1 MQLDMMLTVRA
12 FAEAGSLTNA
22 AEVARAAEEMGFAA
36 LWGVENQ
43 HDPFLPLAVAAIN
56 TSKIKLGTAIALAF
70 PRSPMSLAY
79 TSWDLQ
85 AASNGRFILGL
96 GTQVK
101 GHNERRFSVKWG
113 SPGPKLREIILALR
127 AIWDCWQNGSKLN
140 FVGDFYQFT
149 LMPPAFNPGPIAH
162 PHVPIYIAGVNPYM
176 CRLAGELCEGF
187 HAHPFHSAKYLRE
200 AVLPQ
205 IEQGAKKTGRS
216 RKDVTITTSAF
227 VIMGDSQKEMA
238 EMREKVRQQIA
249 FYAST
254 RTYKPVLDVHGWGD
268 VCLRLSEKAAK
279 GEWGAMAKEITDEM
293 LAEFAVTAAPAEVP
307 GMLKAKYEGLLDRVM
322 FYHADRPGQNEAR
335 WRRIV
340 AAFQA

>member
-12 FAEAGSLTNA
+12 FAEAGGLTNA

-205 IEQGAKKTGRS
+205 IEQGAKKAGCGS
-216 RKDVTITTSAF
+216 RLLSMRPPALTNRCSTST
-227 VIMGDSQKEMA
+227 VGEMCA
-238 EMREKVRQQIA
+238 C
-249 FYAST
+249 
-254 RTYKPVLDVHGWGD
+254 G
-268 VCLRLSEKAAK
+268 
-279 GEWGAMAKEITDEM
+279 
-293 LAEFAVTAAPAEVP
+293 
-307 GMLKAKYEGLLDRVM
+307 
-322 FYHADRPGQNEAR
+322 
-335 WRRIV
+335 
-340 AAFQA
+340 